1 MDEPSGA
8 RVDRRKVRAGLVV
21 VGAVVVAALVLMVA
35 IEGAFAKAVM
45 FGVAAVALV
54 RAYLLSRWLRTEG
67 PGGRSDE

>member
-1 MDEPSGA
+1 M
-8 RVDRRKVRAGLVV
+8 